1 MFRAVRILLAII
13 FIPAGALATTAP
25 DDDFI
30 HGYAA
35 AVLERDFGIDA
46 VGITVRDGRI
56 TLPSAGLGGADPERI
71 SEALLAI
78 DGVVAVEL
86 ATPEKGSPDILPN
99 RKLFAPL
106 LADPRWARF
115 SVAYQYHI
123 DDDSLRN
130 VGATSFGESFGLI
143 RGPAPVIG
151 GTWQLSIQAAVFA
164 VFDLDANSKDLI
176 NADYWVGF
184 PVSYRNGDL
193 SALFR
198 IFHQSSHLGDEYL
211 LRNRVDRVNLSY
223 EAADLKLSW
232 DVADPLRL
240 YAGAGYLLRHEP
252 DDLQP
257 GSVQY
262 GAEFK
267 SPWSF
272 WNERI
277 RPVAALDIQ
286 KWEENDWDTDL
297 SLRIGVELSG
307 ARRGGH
313 TVAILAE
320 YFNGYSPNGQFYNR
334 AVETLGI
341 GAHFQFK

>member
-1 MFRAVRILLAII
+1 MFRTVLIILTIVL
-13 FIPAGALATTAP
+13 IPAAAAAAP
-25 DDDFI
+25 DDASI
-30 HGYAA
+30 RGYAA

-46 VGITVRDGRI
+46 AGISVQDGRI
-56 TLPSAGLGGADPERI
+56 TLPSAAFAGADPQRI
-71 SEALLAI
+71 RRALLAI
-78 DGVVAVEL
+78 DGVTAVDLDSPGE
-86 ATPEKGSPDILPN
+86 AAPDILPN

-123 DDDSLRN
+123 DNDEIQN

-143 RGPAPVIG
+143 RGPARVIG
-151 GTWQLSIQAAVFA
+151 GTWQLSVQAAVFA
-164 VFDLDANSKDLI
+164 VFDLDADSKDLV

-184 PVSYRNGDL
+184 PVSYRNGNL

-223 EAADLKLSW
+223 EAADLKLSY

-240 YAGAGYLLRHEP
+240 YAGVGYLLRHEP
-252 DDLQP
+252 DDIQP

-262 GAEFK
+262 GAELK

-272 WNERI
+272 WNR
-277 RPVAALDIQ
+277 RMVPVAALDIQ
-286 KWEENDWDTDL
+286 KWEENDWDNDL
-297 SLRIGVELSG
+297 SLRLGVELSG

-313 TVAILAE
+313 TVTILAE
-320 YFNGYSPNGQFYNR
+320 YFNGSSPNGQFYNR
-334 AVETLGI
+334 AVETIGI
-341 GAHFQFK
+341 GAHFQLK